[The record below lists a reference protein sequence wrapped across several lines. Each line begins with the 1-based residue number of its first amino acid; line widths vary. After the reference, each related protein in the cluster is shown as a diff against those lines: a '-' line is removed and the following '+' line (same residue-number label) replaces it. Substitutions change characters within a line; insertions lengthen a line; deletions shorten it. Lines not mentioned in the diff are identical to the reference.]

1 MSAIGRD
8 DVILLT
14 GASGYIGGELLPALT
29 AAGYRV
35 RCLVRKPGR
44 ISAGGRTKIVPGDVM
59 DPESLAR
66 AMQGVH
72 TAYYLIH
79 SMAGGQAFAEAD
91 RIAARAFGDAARTAG
106 AKRIVYLG
114 GLGDAGAPLSEHLR
128 SRQEVGGILRASGV
142 QLIELR
148 ASIVIGCGSFS
159 FEMIRA
165 LVERLP
171 VMITPRWV
179 ATPCQPIAISDALE
193 YLRAAAELEFEGNL
207 VFEIGGED
215 RVSYGAIMKEYAR
228 QRGLRRFMVPVPVLT
243 PRLSSLWL
251 ALVTPY
257 HAHVGRALAD
267 SLRNPTIVRDE
278 AARRVFGI
286 KPRGMREAIRDA
298 LKSEEDEWR
307 AGGCSRML
315 PAPGDARGSAG
326 GFLHTRAFDSRQART
341 RVAPALAF
349 MPIRRIGG
357 STGWY
362 CGNWLWRL
370 RGLVDRFMGGA
381 GMRPGRRD
389 PDTLRAGD
397 RVDFWRVEVF
407 VPDRRLRLAA
417 EMKVPGRAWL
427 EFEVFEDAG
436 GGSTIR
442 QTAVFDPAGLFG
454 LLYWY
459 ALYPVHQYVFGGMLR
474 GIVSAAEKPPVEGAR

>member
-1 MSAIGRD
+1 MSAIAPND
-8 DVILLT
+8 LVLLT
-14 GASGYIGGELLPALT
+14 GATGYIGGELRPVLT

-35 RCLVRKPGR
+35 RCLARKAAR
-44 ISAGGRTKIVPGDVM
+44 ISAGERTEVVVGDVM
-59 DPESLAR
+59 DPASLGR

-79 SMAGGQAFAEAD
+79 SMAGGAAFAEAD
-91 RIAARAFGDAARTAG
+91 RIAARAFGEAARAAG

-114 GLGDAGAPLSEHLR
+114 GLGDPRASLSEHLR
-128 SRQEVGGILRASGV
+128 SRQEVGEILRESGV
-142 QLIELR
+142 PVIELR

-179 ATPCQPIAISDALE
+179 ATPCQPIAVSDVLD
-193 YLRAAAELEFEGNL
+193 YLRESAELELAGNA

-215 RVSYGAIMKEYAR
+215 RASYGAIMKEYAR

-251 ALVTPY
+251 AVVTPY
-257 HAHVGRALAD
+257 HAQVGRALAD
-267 SLRNPTIVRDE
+267 SLRNPTIVRDD
-278 AARRVFGI
+278 AAKRVFGI
-286 KPRGMREAIRDA
+286 KPRGMREAIHDA
-298 LKSEEDEWR
+298 LAREDEDWGAAGSWR
-307 AGGCSRML
+307 MVRSSD
-315 PAPGDARGSAG
+315 DARQSAD
-326 GFLHTRAFDSRQART
+326 GFRYTRAFDSRQAGT
-341 RVAPALAF
+341 WAAPAVAF
-349 MPIRRIGG
+349 TPIRRIGG
-357 STGWY
+357 GTGWY
-362 CGNWLWRL
+362 CGNWLWKL
-370 RGLVDRFMGGA
+370 RGLLDRWMGGA

-389 PDTLRAGD
+389 PDALRSGD
-397 RVDFWRVEVF
+397 RVDFWRVEAF
-407 VPDRRLRLAA
+407 QPDRRLRLAA

-427 EFEVFEDAG
+427 EFEVSEEAG

-442 QTAVFDPAGLFG
+442 QTAVFDPLGLFG

-474 GIVSAAEKPPVEGAR
+474 GIVSAAEKPPGEDGR

>member
-1 MSAIGRD
+1 MSAMTRND
-8 DVILLT
+8 LILLT
-14 GASGYIGGELLPALT
+14 GATGYIGGELLPVLA

-35 RCLVRKPGR
+35 RCLARKPGR
-44 ISAGGRTKIVPGDVM
+44 IHAAGRTEVVLGDVM
-59 DPESLAR
+59 DSGSLGR
-66 AMQGVH
+66 AMEGVH
-72 TAYYLIH
+72 TAYYLVH
-79 SMAGGQAFAEAD
+79 SMADSEAFEEAD
-91 RIAARAFGDAARTAG
+91 RTAAGKFGDAARTAG
-106 AKRIVYLG
+106 VKRIVYLG
-114 GLGDAGAPLSEHLR
+114 ALGDSSAPLSGHLS
-128 SRQEVGGILRASGV
+128 SRQEVGDILRASGV
-142 QLIELR
+142 EVIELR

-179 ATPCQPIAISDALE
+179 ATPCQPIAVSGVLD
-193 YLRAAAELEFEGNL
+193 YLRKSAELDFPGNA

-257 HAHVGRALAD
+257 HAQVGRALAD
-267 SLRNPTIVRDE
+267 SLRNPTVVRDE
-278 AARRVFGI
+278 TAGRVFGI
-286 KPRGMREAIRDA
+286 KGRGLRQAIQDA
-298 LKSEEDEWR
+298 LAREEEEWR

-315 PAPGDARGSAG
+315 PVAGDEPEATS
-326 GFLHTRAFDSRQART
+326 GFLYTRAFDSRQART
-341 RVAPALAF
+341 RVTPAVAF
-349 MPIRRIGG
+349 TPIRRIGG
-357 STGWY
+357 QTGWY
-362 CGNWLWRL
+362 GGNWLWKL
-370 RGLVDRFMGGA
+370 RGLVDRMLGGS

-389 PDTLRAGD
+389 PDALRPGD
-397 RVDFWRVEVF
+397 RVDFWRVEAF
-407 VPDRRLRLAA
+407 EPDRRLRLAA

-427 EFEVFEDAG
+427 EFEVSGGKD

-459 ALYPVHQYVFGGMLR
+459 ALYPMHQYVFGGMLR
-474 GIVSAAEKPPVEGAR
+474 GIVSSAEKAPADDAR

>member
-1 MSAIGRD
+1 MNAIAQND
-8 DVILLT
+8 MILLT
-14 GASGYIGGELLPALT
+14 GATGYIGGELLPVLA

-35 RCLVRKPGR
+35 RCLVRKAGR
-44 ISAGGRTKIVPGDVM
+44 IRAAGRSEVVLGDVM
-59 DPESLAR
+59 DPGSLGR
-66 AMQGVH
+66 AMEGVH

-79 SMAGGQAFAEAD
+79 SMAGNQAFAEAD
-91 RIAARAFGDAARTAG
+91 RTAARTFGGAARTAG
-106 AKRIVYLG
+106 VRRIVYLG
-114 GLGDAGAPLSEHLR
+114 GLGDSSAPLSEHLR
-128 SRQEVGGILRASGV
+128 SRQEVGDILRASGV
-142 QLIELR
+142 EVIELR

-179 ATPCQPIAISDALE
+179 DTPCQPIAVSDVLD
-193 YLRAAAELEFEGNL
+193 YLRKSAELEFQGTA

-228 QRGLRRFMVPVPVLT
+228 QRGLRRLMIPVPVLT

-257 HAHVGRALAD
+257 HAQVGRALAD
-267 SLRNPTIVRDE
+267 SLRNPTVVRDDT
-278 AARRVFGI
+278 ARAVFGI
-286 KPRGMREAIRDA
+286 KVRGVQEAIRDA
-298 LKSEEDEWR
+298 LAREEAEWR
-307 AGGCSRML
+307 AGGGSRMI
-315 PAPGDARGSAG
+315 PAAGEARERAG
-326 GFLHTRAFDSRQART
+326 GFLYNRAFDSRQART
-341 RVAPALAF
+341 RVAPAAAF
-349 MPIRRIGG
+349 TPIRRIGG
-357 STGWY
+357 ATGWY

-370 RGLVDRFMGGA
+370 RGLVDRMIGGA

-397 RVDFWRVEVF
+397 RVDFWRVEAF
-407 VPDRRLRLAA
+407 EPDRWLRLAA

-427 EFEVFEDAG
+427 EFEVSEEKE

-474 GIVSAAEKPPVEGAR
+474 GIVSAAEKPPADGAR